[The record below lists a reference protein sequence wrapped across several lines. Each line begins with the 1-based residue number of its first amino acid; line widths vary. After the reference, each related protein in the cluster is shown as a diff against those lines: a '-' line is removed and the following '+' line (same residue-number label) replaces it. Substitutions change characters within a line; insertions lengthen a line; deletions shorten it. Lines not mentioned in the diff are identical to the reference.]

1 MKNNQ
6 NQLQS
11 KNNNGASINYLKMK
25 DMVVQLGLMTE
36 ASYAL
41 SDSKERTLL
50 YDIWKIL
57 REDEDS
63 ESIQVENLRVLLQ
76 VILKIIDHKRVIN

>member
-1 MKNNQ
+1 
-6 NQLQS
+6 
-11 KNNNGASINYLKMK
+11 MK

-63 ESIQVENLRVLLQ
+63 ESIQVENLRVLL
-76 VILKIIDHKRVIN
+76 

>member
-1 MKNNQ
+1 
-6 NQLQS
+6 
-11 KNNNGASINYLKMK
+11 
-25 DMVVQLGLMTE
+25 MTE

-41 SDSKERTLL
+41 SDSKERALL

-63 ESIQVENLRVLLQ
+63 ESIQVENLRVLL
-76 VILKIIDHKRVIN
+76 

>member
-1 MKNNQ
+1 
-6 NQLQS
+6 
-11 KNNNGASINYLKMK
+11 MK

-63 ESIQVENLRVLLQ
+63 ESIYVENLRVLLQ
-76 VILKIIDHKRVIN
+76 VILKIIDQKRVIYT